1 MVIALVVSVAACGAL
16 VALLTVERMRVV
28 RRRRRCPVVVTLKS
42 GGGFKG
48 VLVDDDSRAVVLRN
62 VESLEDAKLLPVD
75 GEVIVPWSDV
85 KYLQRL

>member
-1 MVIALVVSVAACGAL
+1 MILIPVVVAAVLATLL
-16 VALLTVERMRVV
+16 VLERMRVL
-28 RRRRRCPVVVTLKS
+28 RRRRHCPVVVTLKS

-48 VLVDDDSRAVVLRN
+48 VLADDDSRTLVLRN
-62 VESLEDAKLLPVD
+62 VEAIDTKLVAVD